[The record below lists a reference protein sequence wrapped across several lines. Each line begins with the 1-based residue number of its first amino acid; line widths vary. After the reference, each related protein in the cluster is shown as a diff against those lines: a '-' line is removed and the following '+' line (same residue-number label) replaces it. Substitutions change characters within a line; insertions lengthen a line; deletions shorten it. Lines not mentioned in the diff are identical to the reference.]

1 MQPHL
6 KVPIMVAYNF
16 KIEHFLFPHL
26 SILSYLSTIT
36 YFFSLLT
43 PFTSA
48 LSFNFTSFSSAD
60 SNITYERSAF
70 PENQVIQLT
79 EDKLTL
85 EAVGRATYYKPMHL
99 WNKDSGN
106 LTVFTTHFS
115 FSIDSKNQSV
125 YGDGLAFFLA
135 PLGSKIPMYTKGGS
149 TMGLAR
155 DDQAMN
161 SVDNPF
167 VAVEFDIYSNEYW
180 DPPGEHVGIDINSMK
195 SIADTSWYG
204 NIAIMEGKKN
214 EAWIRYN
221 SSSYNLSVVFTGF
234 RYGVPIRQFLSAN
247 VDLSRYLPEWVTF
260 GFSASTGLSSAI
272 HTIYSWDFKSSWG
285 IDNNTTNPK
294 DPVADTPSPDLVP
307 NQRKNNTLG
316 LAIGFGIGGLVL
328 VGGLALVL
336 FALWKRNRR
345 DKEEDHILG
354 ENIDEEFER
363 GRGPK
368 KFSYD
373 ELAHATNDFNDREK
387 LGQGGFGAV
396 YKGFLRDSNS
406 FVAVKKVAKGSKQ
419 GIKEYSSEVKI
430 ISRLRHRNLVQLI
443 GWCHDRREEL
453 LLVYEFM
460 SNGSLDSHL
469 YKEESVLIWAV
480 RYKVAQGLASSLL
493 YLHEEWEQCV
503 LHRDIKSSNI
513 MLDSHFNAKLG
524 DFGLARLVEH
534 AKGSQT
540 TGVVGTMGYMAP
552 EYYTNNRASKE
563 SDVYSFGIVALEI
576 ACGRKAINP
585 VAQRDE
591 VVTVNWVRE
600 LHRRGEV
607 LEAADQRLCG
617 NFDTQQME
625 RLIIVGLWCAHPDYN
640 LRPSIR
646 QAIHVLNFEAP
657 LPNLPPEMPETT
669 HLAPTVNRPESS
681 LSASGDAIYSWG

>member
-1 MQPHL
+1 
-6 KVPIMVAYNF
+6 MVAYIF
-16 KIEHFLFPHL
+16 RIEHFLFPRL

-70 PENQVIQLT
+70 PENQVIRLT
-79 EDKLTL
+79 GDKLTL
-85 EAVGRATYYKPMHL
+85 EAVGRATYFKPMQL
-99 WNKDSGN
+99 LDKDSGK
-106 LTVFTTHFS
+106 LKDFTTHFS
-115 FSIDSKNQSV
+115 FSIDSKNQNV

-135 PLGSKIPMYTKGGS
+135 PNGSKIPLNSKGGG
-149 TMGLAR
+149 TMGLALGN
-155 DDQAMN
+155 QAMN

-167 VAVEFDIYSNEYW
+167 VAVEFDIYSNEW
-180 DPPGEHVGIDINSMK
+180 DLPVEHVGIDINSMK
-195 SIADTSWYG
+195 SIADTSWYS
-204 NIAIMEGKKN
+204 NIAIMKGKKN

-234 RYGVPIRQFLSAN
+234 RYDVPIRQFLSAN

-260 GFSASTGLSSAI
+260 GFSASTGLSSAT
-272 HTIYSWDFKSSWG
+272 HTIYSWNFKSSWG
-285 IDNNTTNPK
+285 IDNKTTNPK

-336 FALWKRNRR
+336 FAFWKRNRR
-345 DKEEDHILG
+345 DKEEDHVL

-443 GWCHDRREEL
+443 GWCHDRRGEL

-469 YKEESVLIWAV
+469 YKEESVLIWAM

-524 DFGLARLVEH
+524 DFGLARLVDH

-540 TGVVGTMGYMAP
+540 TGAVGTMGYMAP

-563 SDVYSFGIVALEI
+563 SDVYSFGIVALEL

-585 VAQRDE
+585 VAPRDE

-607 LEAADQRLCG
+607 LEAADQRLGG

-657 LPNLPPEMPETT
+657 LPNLPPDMPEST
-669 HLAPTVNRPESS
+669 HLSPTVNRPESS

>member
-1 MQPHL
+1 
-6 KVPIMVAYNF
+6 MVAYIF
-16 KIEHFLFPHL
+16 KIEHFLFPRL
-26 SILSYLSTIT
+26 SILFYLSIIT

-70 PENQVIQLT
+70 PENQVIRLT
-79 EDKLTL
+79 GDKPTL
-85 EAVGRATYYKPMHL
+85 EAVGRATYFKPMQL
-99 WNKDSGN
+99 LDKDSGK
-106 LTVFTTHFS
+106 LKDFTTHFS
-115 FSIDSKNQSV
+115 FSIDSKNQNV

-135 PLGSKIPMYTKGGS
+135 PNGSKIPLNSKGGG
-149 TMGLAR
+149 TMGLALGN
-155 DDQAMN
+155 QAMN

-167 VAVEFDIYSNEYW
+167 VAVEFDIYSNEW
-180 DPPGEHVGIDINSMK
+180 DLPVEHVGIDINSMK
-195 SIADTSWYG
+195 SIADTSWYS
-204 NIAIMEGKKN
+204 NIAIMKGKKN

-234 RYGVPIRQFLSAN
+234 RYDVPIRQFLSAN

-260 GFSASTGLSSAI
+260 GFSASTGLSSAT

-345 DKEEDHILG
+345 DKEEDHVL

-443 GWCHDRREEL
+443 GWCHDRRGEL

-469 YKEESVLIWAV
+469 FTEESVLIWAV
-480 RYKVAQGLASSLL
+480 RYKVAQDLASSLL

-524 DFGLARLVEH
+524 DFGLARLVDH

-540 TGVVGTMGYMAP
+540 TGAVGTMGYMAP

-563 SDVYSFGIVALEI
+563 SDVYSFGIVALEL

-585 VAQRDE
+585 VAPRDE

-607 LEAADQRLCG
+607 LEAADQRLGG

-657 LPNLPPEMPETT
+657 LPNLPPDMPEST
-669 HLAPTVNRPESS
+669 HLSPTVNRPESS

>member
-1 MQPHL
+1 
-6 KVPIMVAYNF
+6 MVAYNF

-26 SILSYLSTIT
+26 SILFYLSTIT
-36 YFFSLLT
+36 YSVSLLT

-60 SNITYERSAF
+60 SNITYESTKGSAF
-70 PENQVIQLT
+70 AENQVIQLT
-79 EDKLTL
+79 GDYLTL

-99 WNKDSGN
+99 WDKDSGN
-106 LTVFTTHFS
+106 LTDFTTHFS
-115 FSIDSKNQSV
+115 FSIDSKNQNV

-135 PLGSKIPMYTKGGS
+135 PNGSKIPLKSKGGS

-155 DDQAMN
+155 GDQATN

-195 SIADTSWYG
+195 SFANTSWYS
-204 NIAIMEGKKN
+204 NISIMEGKKN

-221 SSSYNLSVVFTGF
+221 SSSHNLSVVFTGF
-234 RYGVPIRQFLSAN
+234 RNDVPIRQFLSAN
-247 VDLSRYLPEWVTF
+247 VDLSRCLPKWVTF
-260 GFSASTGLSSAI
+260 GFSATTGNSSAI
-272 HTIYSWDFKSSWG
+272 HTIYSWDFKSSLE

-316 LAIGFGIGGLVL
+316 LATGFGIGGLVL

-345 DKEEDHILG
+345 DKEEDHVLG

-443 GWCHDRREEL
+443 GWCHDRRGEL

-469 YKEESVLIWAV
+469 YKEESVLIWAM

-524 DFGLARLVEH
+524 DFGLARLVDH

-540 TGVVGTMGYMAP
+540 TGAVGTMGYMAP

-563 SDVYSFGIVALEI
+563 SDVYSFGIVALEL

-585 VAQRDE
+585 VAPRDE

-607 LEAADQRLCG
+607 LEAADQRLGG

-657 LPNLPPEMPETT
+657 LPNLPPDMPETT

-681 LSASGDAIYSWG
+681 LSASGDAICSWG

>member
-1 MQPHL
+1 
-6 KVPIMVAYNF
+6 MVACIF
-16 KIEHFLFPHL
+16 KIEHFLFPRL
-26 SILSYLSTIT
+26 SILFYLSTIT

-60 SNITYERSAF
+60 SNVTYERSAF
-70 PENQVIQLT
+70 PENQVIRLT
-79 EDKLTL
+79 GDKLTL
-85 EAVGRATYYKPMHL
+85 EAVGRATYFKPMQL
-99 WNKDSGN
+99 LDKDSGK
-106 LTVFTTHFS
+106 LMDFTTHFS
-115 FSIDSKNQSV
+115 FSIDSKNQNV

-135 PLGSKIPMYTKGGS
+135 PNGSKIPLNSKGGS
-149 TMGLAR
+149 TMGLALGN
-155 DDQAMN
+155 QVMN

-167 VAVEFDIYSNEYW
+167 VAVEFDIYSNEW
-180 DPPGEHVGIDINSMK
+180 DLPVEHVGIDINSMK
-195 SIADTSWYG
+195 SIADTSWYS
-204 NIAIMEGKKN
+204 NIAIMKGKKN

-234 RYGVPIRQFLSAN
+234 RYDVPIRQFLSAN

-260 GFSASTGLSSAI
+260 GFSASTGLSSAT

-373 ELAHATNDFNDREK
+373 ELAHATNDFNDGEK
-387 LGQGGFGAV
+387 LGRGGFGAV

-469 YKEESVLIWAV
+469 YKKESVLIWAV

-513 MLDSHFNAKLG
+513 MLDSHFNARLG

-540 TGVVGTMGYMAP
+540 TGAVGTMGYMAP

-607 LEAADQRLCG
+607 LEAADQRLGG